1 MKYLPHFGRF
11 AVLSCIVV
19 VLLLAT
25 VFSVAGRFYA
35 IATTALFIGLILA
48 THLPQTWHLAKQSAA
63 LAAREE
69 QS

>member
-1 MKYLPHFGRF
+1 MKALPHFGRF

-19 VLLLAT
+19 MLVLVT
-25 VFSVAGRFYA
+25 IFSAAGRFYA
-35 IATTALFIGLILA
+35 IAATALFVGLILA
-48 THLPQTWHLAKQSAA
+48 THLPQSWHLAKQSAA